1 MEIFLKKRRHKTYLP
16 WRSSKKIFSYS
27 ILLKWQL
34 GVIKQNKN
42 SNKGLN
48 IPVAHN
54 NKDLYKP
61 IMHPCTGVCV
71 DIKLVPLIVLKL
83 SCSTCHKNIV

>member
-1 MEIFLKKRRHKTYLP
+1 ME
-16 WRSSKKIFSYS
+16 
-27 ILLKWQL
+27 
-34 GVIKQNKN
+34 QNKK

-71 DIKLVPLIVLKL
+71 DIKLIPLILIKL
-83 SCSTCHKNIV
+83 SCSPCHNNVV

>member
-1 MEIFLKKRRHKTYLP
+1 ME
-16 WRSSKKIFSYS
+16 
-27 ILLKWQL
+27 
-34 GVIKQNKN
+34 QNKK

-61 IMHPCTGVCV
+61 IMHPGTGVCV
-71 DIKLVPLIVLKL
+71 DVKLVPLIVLKL
-83 SCSTCHKNIV
+83 SCSTCHKNLV

>member
-1 MEIFLKKRRHKTYLP
+1 MKIFLKKRRHKTYLP
-16 WRSSKKIFSYS
+16 RRSSKKIFSYS

-54 NKDLYKP
+54 NKDLYKT
-61 IMHPCTGVCV
+61 IMHPCIGVCV
-71 DIKLVPLIVLKL
+71 DIKLVPLIFLNFRAQFVIKM
-83 SCSTCHKNIV
+83 

>member
-1 MEIFLKKRRHKTYLP
+1 MKIFLKKIRHKTNLP
-16 WRSSKKIFSYS
+16 RRSSKKIFSYS

-61 IMHPCTGVCV
+61 IMHPYIGVCV
-71 DIKLVPLIVLKL
+71 DIKLVPSILIKL
-83 SCSTCHKNIV
+83 SCSPCHNNVV